1 MLAVALTWIL
11 DPRSHRSP
19 AIRSLAVRPLEN
31 PSADAAPDYF
41 AEGMTDELITRLA
54 QISAVHEISR
64 TSVMTYKSA
73 DVPARDC
80 T

>member
-1 MLAVALTWIL
+1 
-11 DPRSHRSP
+11 
-19 AIRSLAVRPLEN
+19 LEN

-64 TSVMTYKSA
+64 TSVMTCKSA